1 MMQARRSLLM
11 GTLLEFSPV
20 ALEVISG
27 IPVAMVERPT
37 EREVFGRARRIR
49 LSRCSK
55 WFLLVICSTNSRK
68 RSLKMSEI
76 LTPETIELRAR
87 VSSRDEAIRRAGRLL
102 VENGNVEE
110 RYVDSMFEREE
121 SVSTFMGNAV
131 AIPHGTNDSKQWV
144 ARSGLS
150 VITLPEGVEYGDG
163 NVAKLIIG
171 IAGKGD
177 EHIDLLSKIA
187 LIVSEEENVE
197 KIVQAETKEQ
207 LMAMFD
213 EAH

>member
-1 MMQARRSLLM
+1 
-11 GTLLEFSPV
+11 
-20 ALEVISG
+20 
-27 IPVAMVERPT
+27 
-37 EREVFGRARRIR
+37 
-49 LSRCSK
+49 
-55 WFLLVICSTNSRK
+55 
-68 RSLKMSEI
+68 MSEI
-76 LTPETIELRAR
+76 LTPETIELRAS

-102 VENGNVEE
+102 VENGTVEE

-163 NVAKLIIG
+163 NVAKLVIG

>member
-1 MMQARRSLLM
+1 
-11 GTLLEFSPV
+11 
-20 ALEVISG
+20 
-27 IPVAMVERPT
+27 
-37 EREVFGRARRIR
+37 
-49 LSRCSK
+49 
-55 WFLLVICSTNSRK
+55 
-68 RSLKMSEI
+68 MSEI
-76 LTPETIELRAR
+76 LTPETIELRAS

-110 RYVDSMFEREE
+110 RYVDSMLEREE

-163 NVAKLIIG
+163 NVAKLVIG

-207 LMAMFD
+207 LMTMFD

>member
-1 MMQARRSLLM
+1 
-11 GTLLEFSPV
+11 
-20 ALEVISG
+20 
-27 IPVAMVERPT
+27 
-37 EREVFGRARRIR
+37 
-49 LSRCSK
+49 
-55 WFLLVICSTNSRK
+55 
-68 RSLKMSEI
+68 MSEI
-76 LTPETIELRAR
+76 LTPETIELRAS